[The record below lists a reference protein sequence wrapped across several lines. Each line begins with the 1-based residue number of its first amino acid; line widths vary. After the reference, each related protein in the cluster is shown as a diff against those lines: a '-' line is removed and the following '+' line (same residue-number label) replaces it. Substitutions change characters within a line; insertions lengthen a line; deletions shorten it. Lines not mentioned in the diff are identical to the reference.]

1 MAEQIVWK
9 VDFSDG
15 SHCFYGHRG
24 LAEAAART
32 TGKVSEV
39 RIKHADLS
47 VVECQRQTD
56 RSANVESVAHRLAL
70 ELECILL
77 SCTDTCATAK
87 WWDSANEAL
96 AQWRGLTE
104 DDQPHVSPLGM
115 D

>member
-9 VDFSDG
+9 VDFADG

-24 LAEAAART
+24 LADASARK

-47 VVECQRQTD
+47 VVECQRATNRD
-56 RSANVESVAHRLAL
+56 ADIESVAHRLAL
-70 ELECILL
+70 ELECLL
-77 SCTDTCATAK
+77 LDMKDSAVVSK

-96 AQWRGLTE
+96 EQWRALT
-104 DDQPHVSPLGM
+104 DADQPHISPLGM